1 MLQMED
7 IKSYTLKELED
18 LLREKAYPK
27 FYAHQIFNW
36 IYKKRVESFDLM
48 TNLSKGAR
56 EFLKN
61 NFYFSHLKLIER
73 ETSEDG
79 TEKFLF
85 ELDDGHRVET
95 VLIPEGK
102 RVTLC
107 VSTQVGCKF
116 KCRFC
121 VSGISGFKRN
131 LRTSEIISQYLEVAK
146 RIGRIT
152 NIVFMGI
159 GEPLDNFDNVVK
171 SIEIL
176 KEPHGI
182 YFGRRRICISTL
194 GIIPKIEKLRELNL
208 GVKLSI
214 SLHSPDSKVRTFLM
228 PATKKYP
235 LQELMK
241 AVKAFAKY
249 ERYPITFEYIMIRN
263 LNTKKEDALKLVK
276 LVKGINCKIN
286 LIPYNPSPYFEWEAP
301 SIQEIEVFKNI
312 LKKCKIFFTLRKPR
326 GEDIK
331 AACGQLKAT
340 FKD

>member
-7 IKSYTLKELED
+7 IKNYTLKELED

-36 IYKKRVESFDLM
+36 IYKKRIENFDLM
-48 TNLSKGAR
+48 TNLSKEAR
-56 EFLKN
+56 GFLKN

-85 ELDDGHRVET
+85 ELDDGHRIET

-102 RVTLC
+102 IVTLC

-182 YFGRRRICISTL
+182 SFGRRRICISTL
-194 GIIPKIEKLRELNL
+194 GIIPKIEKLREMVEKKGLEVDIAVDGNIYEETIR
-208 GVKLSI
+208 K
-214 SLHSPDSKVRTFLM
+214 
-228 PATKKYP
+228 TKKAGANVFIAGTSSVFRP
-235 LQELMK
+235 DRDLEE
-241 AVKAFAKY
+241 AAREF
-249 ERYPITFEYIMIRN
+249 
-263 LNTKKEDALKLVK
+263 KKICE
-276 LVKGINCKIN
+276 
-286 LIPYNPSPYFEWEAP
+286 EA
-301 SIQEIEVFKNI
+301 
-312 LKKCKIFFTLRKPR
+312 
-326 GEDIK
+326 
-331 AACGQLKAT
+331 
-340 FKD
+340 